1 MFALFLKIRLM
12 KNKFVKVLVYML
24 LTVILLIGGLLTYVK
39 TMLPNVGDAPNIKIE
54 ASPAQIERGKYL
66 ANHVTVCMD
75 CHSTRD
81 WSTFAGPM
89 VAGTEGKGGEVFDE
103 KLGFPGRFVA
113 PNLTPSNL
121 KNWTDGEIFRAITCG
136 VNKDGKALFPIMP
149 HPNFGKM
156 DEKDIHAIIAYI
168 RSLKPIE
175 NKTAASVA
183 NFPMNLILNT
193 IPKPAVLTQIPNKSD
208 QVAYGKYLV
217 NAASCNDCHTK
228 QDKGKFVGEPFA
240 GGFEFKFPDGSI
252 VTSVNITPDPTGIGS
267 WDKATFVSR
276 FKMYADSGY
285 VPQKVKDGEFKTV
298 MPWTMYAGMSTQ
310 DLEAM
315 YAYLK
320 TLKPA
325 NNIVERFKTAGI

>member
-1 MFALFLKIRLM
+1 
-12 KNKFVKVLVYML
+12 
-24 LTVILLIGGLLTYVK
+24 
-39 TMLPNVGDAPNIKIE
+39 
-54 ASPAQIERGKYL
+54 
-66 ANHVTVCMD
+66 
-75 CHSTRD
+75 
-81 WSTFAGPM
+81 
-89 VAGTEGKGGEVFDE
+89 
-103 KLGFPGRFVA
+103 
-113 PNLTPSNL
+113 
-121 KNWTDGEIFRAITCG
+121 
-136 VNKDGKALFPIMP
+136 
-149 HPNFGKM
+149 M
-156 DEKDIHAIIAYI
+156 DETDIHAIIAYI

-175 NKTAASVA
+175 NKTDASVA
-183 NFPMNLILNT
+183 NFPMNFILNT
-193 IPKPAVLTQIPNKSD
+193 IPKPAAFSKLPPIAD

-252 VTSVNITPDPTGIGS
+252 VTSMNITPDPSGIGS

-298 MPWTMYAGMSTQ
+298 MPWTMYAGMTNQ

-325 NNIVERFKTAGI
+325 QNTVERFKAASL

>member
-1 MFALFLKIRLM
+1 M
-12 KNKFVKVLVYML
+12 KNKFVKVLVYL
-24 LTVILLIGGLLTYVK
+24 LLAIVVLVGGLLTYVK
-39 TMLPNVGDAPNIKIE
+39 TMLPNVGPAPELKVE
-54 ASPAQIERGKYL
+54 MSPQNIERGKYL
-66 ANHVTVCMD
+66 ANHVSVCMD

-89 VAGTEGKGGEVFDE
+89 VAGTEGKGGEIFDE
-103 KLGFPGRFVA
+103 NLGFPGRFVA
-113 PNLTPSNL
+113 PNLTPANL

-156 DEKDIHAIIAYI
+156 DETDIHAIIAYI

-175 NKTAASVA
+175 NKTDASVA
-183 NFPMNLILNT
+183 NFPMNFILNT
-193 IPKPAVLTQIPNKSD
+193 IPKPAAFSKLPPIAD

-252 VTSVNITPDPTGIGS
+252 VTSMNITPDPSGIGS

-298 MPWTMYAGMSTQ
+298 MPWTMYAGMTNQ

-325 NNIVERFKTAGI
+325 QNTVERFKAASL